1 MDEFD
6 AALLAGIGS
15 TTIGMTV
22 TAPQGRFLWA
32 NPAFMASSGYSMPE
46 LASMTVYDITH
57 PDDVS
62 RVRAQA
68 ERLFAHV
75 ASDGAPDTR
84 ANLAIEA
91 RYITRSGT
99 WMWACVNMT
108 AIRDAAGDPPRVV
121 STVEDITPRVRSLR
135 DSRRV
140 EHVSAA
146 LAGAITPDDVATVI
160 VVPAVAPAAY

>member
-46 LASMTVYDITH
+46 LAGMTVYDITY
-57 PDDVS
+57 PDDVT

-68 ERLFAHV
+68 ERLFADV
-75 ASDGAPDTR
+75 ATDRAPDR
-84 ANLAIEA
+84 NANLAIEA
-91 RYITRSGT
+91 RYITKSGM
-99 WMWACVNMT
+99 WMWGCVNMT
-108 AIRDAAGDPPRVV
+108 VIRDAAGDPSRVV
-121 STVEDITPRVRSLR
+121 SIVEDITPRVRSLR
-135 DSRRV
+135 DSR
-140 EHVSAA
+140 
-146 LAGAITPDDVATVI
+146 
-160 VVPAVAPAAY
+160 VPSTSPRRSRARLRPTMSPR